1 MAPTTNNKEWMINLA
16 YVIYN
21 KYAHYYN
28 VLQIHIPIRLLQII
42 IRNSVTTIVDDDI
55 VIVQVKANSLIT
67 RAYNGLHSN
76 LVQWSTKMVNGKII
90 PVQMNNIDYVN
101 RFNIMLVHPKV
112 VHISIV
118 NNRVA

>member
-1 MAPTTNNKEWMINLA
+1 MINLA